1 MGAALNRS
9 QQRQVFQTVR
19 QDDISETSIGLYAK
33 NQVQWQEKFRSIAC
47 LRADFFDFNVNSKTL
62 AANSGQKNA
71 AMLSP
76 KLSLIFGPWQNNEI
90 FVNVGYGY
98 HSNNAR
104 GTTLSVDP
112 VSGDNLSS
120 VAPLVWSRGGELG
133 LSNKFIHGLN
143 STLALWWLQMN
154 SELIFVGDAGT
165 TEPSGRSERY
175 GVEWNNDYAVNDWLT
190 LDASLALSV
199 AHYVGV
205 PRDMNYG

>member
-1 MGAALNRS
+1 
-9 QQRQVFQTVR
+9 
-19 QDDISETSIGLYAK
+19 
-33 NQVQWQEKFRSIAC
+33 
-47 LRADFFDFNVNSKTL
+47 
-62 AANSGQKNA
+62 
-71 AMLSP
+71 
-76 KLSLIFGPWQNNEI
+76 
-90 FVNVGYGY
+90 
-98 HSNNAR
+98 
-104 GTTLSVDP
+104 
-112 VSGDNLSS
+112 
-120 VAPLVWSRGGELG
+120 

-205 PRDMNYG
+205 PRDMNYIPNSVGRVISAGAVVQLPYQFFSTLRLRHFGDMPLNDTGSLKAGDTTIVNWGVGYKHEDVKLELDLFNVLNAKSNDIAYAYTSRLPNEPAEGVDGILKHPVEPRMVRLTASIKF